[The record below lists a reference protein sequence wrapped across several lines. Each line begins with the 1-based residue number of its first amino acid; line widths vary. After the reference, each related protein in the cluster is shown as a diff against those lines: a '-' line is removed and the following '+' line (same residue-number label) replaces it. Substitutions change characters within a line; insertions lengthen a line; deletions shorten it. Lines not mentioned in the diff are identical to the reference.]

1 MSLEMITT
9 DLDKIQK
16 RVVRKELNFDFGQF
30 FYPQEKRKIFE
41 TRYFCSEIEARSGN
55 KKLVE
60 AIVLPHPRL
69 GTLTTFDERVF
80 YVLIEM
86 WSQQGKPAK
95 TYFSEREIVRRL
107 GIKWGNNTAKAVD
120 NALYRLKGIIIEWK
134 GSFFSKKEQQHITIK
149 NPFNILS
156 HLEILSTKDRHISR
170 QLGTFTFNE
179 RVIENLDSLHSR
191 PLHLDTVLSF
201 KSPLA
206 QALYIHVDRLLY
218 YSNRYHR
225 KTSKLLLEDLQLL
238 GKRYRYPSNRRDKL
252 IKIKAE
258 ILGKP
263 TSGKEPYFIDDFTL
277 EKGTDDYI
285 LHVGRT
291 GNCRRKN
298 GKTIAIPAVR
308 RDLNPSA
315 TNNQP
320 QRSPAISEAHQ
331 LVELFHQ
338 TYGRSAGT
346 QLKSDLKT
354 ATQIIAEYGNQQA
367 INLVRQSKMKTQK
380 TNYNPQ
386 SLRGIE
392 SLLRELHQ
400 EQQQRKQRQEKEIQE
415 AQARREEE
423 KAKKNEAIQK
433 ELKNQELSLYR
444 QQIAEQFPAHY
455 EQFERTLAKKVEVEL
470 NQQESV
476 ARKPQLREIWKK
488 WYSRDEYVAKELDCF
503 ASQNQELN
511 LPNFAQWKSLVM
523 D

>member
-1 MSLEMITT
+1 MSLEIITT

-41 TRYFCSEIEARSGN
+41 TRYFCSEIEAESGN

-120 NALYRLKGIIIEWK
+120 NALYRLRGIIIEWK
-134 GSFFSKKEQQHITIK
+134 GSFFSKKEQRYMTIK

-170 QLGTFTFNE
+170 QLGTFTFND
-179 RVIENLDSLHSR
+179 RVIENLDSFHSR

-238 GKRYRYPSNRRDKL
+238 GKRYRYPANRRDELNKVR
-252 IKIKAE
+252 AE

-263 TSGKEPYFIDDFTL
+263 TSGKEAYFIDDFTL

-291 GNCRRKN
+291 GNCRGKN
-298 GKTIAIPAVR
+298 GKTIAIPAVK

-315 TNNQP
+315 TKNQP
-320 QRSPAISEAHQ
+320 QRSPARSEAHQ

-338 TYGRSAGT
+338 TYGRSAAT
-346 QLKSDLKT
+346 QLKSDVKT

-367 INLVRQSKMKTQK
+367 INLVRQSKTKAQK

-392 SLLRELHQ
+392 SILRELHR

-423 KAKKNEAIQK
+423 KAKRSKAIEEEVK
-433 ELKNQELSLYR
+433 SQELSLYR

-455 EQFERTLAKKVEVEL
+455 EQFERALAKKVEVEL

-511 LPNFAQWKSLVM
+511 LPNFVQWKSLVM
-523 D
+523 N